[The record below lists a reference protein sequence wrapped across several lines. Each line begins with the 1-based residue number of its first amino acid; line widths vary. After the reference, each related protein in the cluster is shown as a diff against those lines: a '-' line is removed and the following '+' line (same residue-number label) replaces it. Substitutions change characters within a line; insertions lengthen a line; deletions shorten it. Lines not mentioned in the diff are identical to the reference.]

1 MMRIEWNYSVGE
13 NGEPDYIWLS
23 VDKHSIIKFASFE
36 EFLTFIDS
44 TCEISETIAD
54 EIGYEVMTIGDFEEF
69 ENSKEDDSQDF
80 NTKKFLN

>member
-1 MMRIEWNYSVGE
+1 M
-13 NGEPDYIWLS
+13 
-23 VDKHSIIKFASFE
+23 DKHSIIKFASFE

-54 EIGYEVMTIGDFEEF
+54 EIGYDIMTIEGFEEF
-69 ENSKEDDSQDF
+69 KSNKEEGDNQDF